1 MRDGGPDHAAP
12 TAADGI
18 TDHGSVH
25 TSLDEQTFRDASRV
39 VQLWV
44 LVVGLVALAVPIV
57 VSVREGFG
65 LSVATLATAA
75 ALVLASAGHIEL
87 GRLLDRA
94 AREQQRP
101 HKGLSAWAMA
111 CVVLLPGWYVLPV
124 IALTYAHA
132 WWRDRHL
139 PKWKWMGSA
148 LYMVLATMAA
158 RAVQH
163 ATGVGVGLTTGSSI
177 VGVALVAASCLTFMV
192 VESGLL
198 VCFVYLNRV
207 QGESWLRRTLSDPL
221 FYATEFG
228 VLSLGALT
236 GLVATVG
243 GWYVLLVAPL
253 FLLMQQAVLHRPL
266 QERADIDAKT
276 GALHYRVWLRWAASE
291 VARLTGEGRPW
302 AVLFADIDHFHRY
315 NQTHGH
321 LGGDRALAATA
332 DAIRGALPPGTLVGR
347 FGGEEFCALLPGAA
361 DATALAAAE
370 RVRLRVNGMRPPSL
384 PAQITVSIGVACV
397 PAGDRPASVPAVVAH
412 ADQALYEAKRAGR
425 DCSRLWSSEAG
436 PDAAVDPS

>member
-1 MRDGGPDHAAP
+1 MRDGGSHHVVP
-12 TAADGI
+12 TTIDAGSY
-18 TDHGSVH
+18 HGSVH
-25 TSLDEQTFRDASRV
+25 TSLDEQTFRDASPI

-44 LVVGLVALAVPIV
+44 VVVGLVAVALPIV
-57 VSVREGFG
+57 VSLRAGFDV
-65 LSVATLATAA
+65 SLAALGTAA
-75 ALVLASAGHIEL
+75 ALVLASAGNIEL

-111 CVVLLPGWYVLPV
+111 CVVLLPAWYVLPV

-158 RAVQH
+158 RGVQH
-163 ATGVGVGLTTGSSI
+163 ATAVGIGLTTGPSI
-177 VGVALVAASCLTFMV
+177 AGVALVAASCLTFMI

-207 QGESWLRRTLSDPL
+207 QGETWLRRTLSDPL

-276 GALHYRVWLRWAASE
+276 GALHYRVWLRWATSE
-291 VARLTGEGRPW
+291 VVRLTAERQPW
-302 AVLFADIDHFHRY
+302 AVLFADIDHFHRF
-315 NQTHGH
+315 NQDQGH

-347 FGGEEFCALLPGAA
+347 FGGEEFCALLPGAG
-361 DATALAAAE
+361 DATALSAAE
-370 RVRLRVNGMRPPSL
+370 RVRLRVNGMRPPSI

-397 PAGDRPASVPAVVAH
+397 PAGDRSSTVPAVVAH
-412 ADQALYEAKRAGR
+412 ADQALYEAKQAGR
-425 DCSRLWSSEAG
+425 DCCRLWSDDAH
-436 PDAAVDPS
+436 PDAVEPS